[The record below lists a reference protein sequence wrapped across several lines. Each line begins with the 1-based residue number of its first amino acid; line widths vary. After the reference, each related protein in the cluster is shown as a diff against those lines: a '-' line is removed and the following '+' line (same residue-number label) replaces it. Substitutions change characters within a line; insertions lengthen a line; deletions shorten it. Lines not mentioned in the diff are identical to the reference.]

1 MLVREQVPDLVLPY
15 DIAIQLE
22 EVVNQGPSC
31 HALLQEGLIVL
42 VIGLGEKDLFAKPQV
57 KFLVAV
63 NL

>member
-15 DIAIQLE
+15 DIAIQIE
-22 EVVNQGPSC
+22 EAVNQGPSSQV
-31 HALLQEGLIVL
+31 LLQESLVVL
-42 VIGLGEKDLFAKPQV
+42 VIGLGEEDLLAKPQI